1 MRCQEVYR
9 WLQAYLDTAVTAE
22 EERIVERHV
31 RSCLACRKRLI
42 ELARTVEALEG
53 AEDLTPRQDFTV
65 RLWERLKQ
73 EKSSEKR
80 G

>member
-1 MRCQEVYR
+1 VRCQEVYK

-22 EERIVERHV
+22 EERIVERHI
-31 RSCLACRKRLI
+31 RACPACRQRLI
-42 ELARTVEALEG
+42 ELARTVNALEE

-65 RLWERLKQ
+65 RLRERLKQ
-73 EKSSEKR
+73 EKSSENR